1 MAKTIDIAIV
11 SSPGYTHLVPI
22 IEFSKRLI
30 KHHPNFHVTCIVPS
44 LGPHPESSK
53 AYLNTLPS
61 NIDTILLPPINK
73 EQLPQGVHP
82 VFLIQLTL
90 TLSLP
95 SILEVLKTLCANTP
109 LTALVVDI
117 FAFQALE
124 FAKEFNAL
132 SYFYFPSS
140 AMILS
145 LLLHLPK
152 MDEEVSGEFKDLP
165 EPIKL
170 PGCVPVMGVDLP
182 DPAQNRSSEIYKHL
196 LERAKA
202 LVTAD
207 GILIN
212 TFLEMES
219 GPIRGLEEFGNG
231 KIRLYPV
238 GPITQKGSGNEGDE
252 SDKCLRWLDKQ
263 PPCSVLYVSFGSGGT
278 LSQHQINELASG
290 LELSGQRFL
299 WVLRAPNNSAS
310 AAYLEAAK
318 EDPLQFLPSGFL
330 ERTKEK
336 GLVVASWAPQVQ
348 ILSHNSVG
356 GFLTHCG
363 WNSTLESVQEG
374 VPLITWPL
382 FAEQKTNAVM
392 LADGLK
398 VALRPKFNEDGIVEK
413 EEIAKVIKCLM
424 DEEEG
429 EGIRERMRNL
439 KDSAADAL
447 KDGSST
453 QSLSQ
458 LASHWEN
465 FIWDVIATTY
475 FDSMDTSQV
484 YDLKRKVIRL
494 R

>member
-1 MAKTIDIAIV
+1 MAKTNHIAIV
-11 SSPGYTHLVPI
+11 PSPGYTHLVPI

-44 LGPHPESSK
+44 LGPPPESSK
-53 AYLNTLPS
+53 AYLKTLPS

-73 EQLPQGVHP
+73 EQLPQAVNP
-82 VFLIQLTL
+82 AVLIHLTI

-95 SILEVLKTLCANTP
+95 SIHEVLKSLCSKAP
-109 LTALVVDI
+109 LTAFVVDV

-124 FAKEFNAL
+124 YAKEFNAL

-145 LLLHLPK
+145 LLIHASKL
-152 MDEEVSGEFKDLP
+152 DEEVSGEYKDLT

-170 PGCVPVMGVDLP
+170 PGCVPVMGVDFP
-182 DPAQNRSSEIYKHL
+182 DPTQDRSGEIYKDF

-202 LVTAD
+202 MVTAD

-212 TFLEMES
+212 TFLEMEP
-219 GPIRGLEEFGNG
+219 GAIRALQEFENG

-238 GPITQKGSGNEGDE
+238 GPITQKGSSNEADE

-278 LSQHQINELASG
+278 LSQHQINELAWG

-299 WVLRAPNNSAS
+299 WVLRAPSNSVS

-336 GLVVASWAPQVQ
+336 GLVVPSWAPQVQ
-348 ILSHNSVG
+348 VLSHNSVG

-382 FAEQKTNAVM
+382 FAEQKMNAVM
-392 LADGLK
+392 LTDGLK
-398 VALRPKFNEDGIVEK
+398 VALRPKFNKYGIVEK
-413 EEIAKVIKCLM
+413 EEIAKVMKCLM
-424 DEEEG
+424 DGEEG
-429 EGIRERMRNL
+429 KGMRERMMNL
-439 KDSAADAL
+439 KDSAANAL
-447 KDGSST
+447 NDGSST
-453 QSLSQ
+453 QALSQ
-458 LASHWEN
+458 LASHWES
-465 FIWDVIATTY
+465 FSGI
-475 FDSMDTSQV
+475 
-484 YDLKRKVIRL
+484 
-494 R
+494 